1 MPQVLINGKM
11 QTLSFRHNDR
21 YHFVNEWK
29 DVSLVLGVR
38 HEHTHTQSSTAGDR
52 SQGRFS
58 KAKQTGFSRGVTE
71 TTTQHNG

>member
-38 HEHTHTQSSTAGDR
+38 HEHTHTHRAALQETGARADLVRLNRQASAG
-52 SQGRFS
+52 G
-58 KAKQTGFSRGVTE
+58 
-71 TTTQHNG
+71 